1 MGEKKLFLNPFPG
14 IRSFEAEEDVIFFGR
29 ESQIKEL
36 IPRLY
41 ETRFLAITGSS
52 GCGKSSLVRAGL
64 LPSLF
69 KGKHVQKNN
78 EWNHQIFRPGN
89 EPIYRLSEAIF
100 SLAKTENITSAPFTS
115 IKEIEA
121 LLNGNKSG
129 LSELLILLQT
139 ERNKNFLLVI
149 DQFEELFRFQ
159 QVTEKENL
167 KSEADYFVQLL
178 LDVASNHK
186 CNCYIVITM
195 RSDFLGDCTE
205 FSGLP
210 EAINKG
216 HHLVVRMSK
225 DEKELA
231 ITGPIEVCG
240 GKISKRLVN
249 QLLLDVGDD
258 PDQLPVMQ
266 HALMRTWDY
275 WILNRI
281 GDEPI
286 DLTHYEAIGTMAE
299 AISQH
304 AERIYQDFQ
313 NPRQKFLTEKLF
325 KALTDLGSD
334 NTGRG
339 TRRPTPLKDIC
350 TLAEAKESEVISII
364 DIFRSPG
371 CAFLMPSHHFQLNEE
386 SIIDISHESIMRK
399 WERLKDWVEDE
410 TKSAQLYLRLSK
422 SAELY
427 QDGKA
432 ALWINPELQLALNW
446 LDTNKP
452 NATWAKRY
460 DYAFDRAMEFLNYSK
475 REFEL
480 EIAKKEK
487 QQQRELTR
495 ARRFA
500 IFLGAASVVS
510 LIFLLVSLNLRF
522 KAEASEKKALE
533 KEKIAHTEGKKA
545 DMQKKEAISQ
555 KRIAEQQQQ
564 IAEQQQIITEEQ
576 KQYALEQQKI
586 AEQQKQEALLQKQQ
600 ADAAKVVAIK
610 SKDEAERQKQD
621 ALNQK
626 KIADTERFK
635 AEVSEKNTM
644 RLRLIAIARSMAI
657 QAVKIQN
664 NEDLSSL
671 LSLQAYHFNKKND
684 GSVNDPDIYQ
694 ALNYS
699 VDKNMVFRGHQ
710 DGVRSLVL
718 SGENNLISSG
728 DDGTICIW
736 DVNQPNNK
744 PKLLVLPDVAKKGI
758 RSLAIS
764 KDEKLLA
771 AGTFEGA
778 ILLIDLTKQNS
789 DLKLLQG
796 HNFVINS
803 VAFNS
808 DNSLLA
814 SSSSDGTLRIWNL
827 NNGQYQSRIIE
838 QSKSRYTTVAFHPNK
853 NELVIGRDD
862 GKLSIINLMNNSSS
876 TLIDAGRAIMAVTF
890 SPDGKALISGDS
902 KGTLLLW
909 DFDSLTS
916 KPIELIGHT
925 SSINDIKFSNDNES
939 IATASSDGTVRIWN
953 GKKPDELPI
962 ILDGHDSWVY
972 SVIFSDDGSRVFTS
986 SEDKTVHCRIIK
998 TNQLAEILQKKIK
1011 RNLNREEWHKYI
1023 GSDIP
1028 YEKTNVD
1035 LP

>member
-14 IRSFEAEEDVIFFGR
+14 IRSFEADEDVLFFGR

-69 KGKHVQKNN
+69 KGKHVQNIK
-78 EWNHQIFRPGN
+78 EWDHQIFRPGN
-89 EPIYRLSEAIF
+89 EPIFRLSEAIF
-100 SLAKTENITSAPFTS
+100 NIAKSENINTAPFTKISDIQS
-115 IKEIEA
+115 I
-121 LLNGNKSG
+121 LSRGNSS
-129 LSELLILLQT
+129 LSELIDLLQASL
-139 ERNKNFLLVI
+139 NKNILLVI

-159 QVTEKENL
+159 QVAEKENL
-167 KSEADYFVQLL
+167 KSEADRFVQLL
-178 LDVASNHK
+178 LEVTSK
-186 CNCYIVITM
+186 KECNCFIVITM

-205 FSGLP
+205 FTGLP

-225 DEKELA
+225 YEKELA

-249 QLLLDVGDD
+249 QLLHDVGDD

-286 DLTHYEAIGTMAE
+286 DLAHYEAIGTMAE

-304 AERIYQDFQ
+304 AEKIYQDFP

-339 TRRPTPLKDIC
+339 TRRPTPLKDIL
-350 TLAEAKESEVISII
+350 TLAEAKESEIISII

-371 CAFLMPSHHFQLNEE
+371 VAFLMPSHHFQLDEE

-399 WERLKDWVEDE
+399 WGRLKDWVEDE

-460 DYAFDRAMEFLNYSK
+460 DHAFDRAMEFLNYSK
-475 REFEL
+475 SEFEL
-480 EIAKKEK
+480 EIAKKER

-500 IFLGAASVVS
+500 IFLGAASVIS

-533 KEKIAHTEGKKA
+533 KEKVAQSESKKA
-545 DMQKKEAISQ
+545 DQQKKEAISQ

-586 AEQQKQEALLQKQQ
+586 AEHQKQEALLQKQQ

-610 SKDEAERQKQD
+610 SKDEAEKQKQD
-621 ALNQK
+621 AINQK
-626 KIADTERFK
+626 KIADSERVK
-635 AEVSEKNTM
+635 AEISEKNTM

-664 NEDLSSL
+664 NSELSSL
-671 LSLQAYHFNKKND
+671 LSLQAYNFNLIND
-684 GSVNDPDIYQ
+684 GWENDPDIYQ

-699 VDKNMVFRGHQ
+699 VSDNVVFRGHQ
-710 DGVRSLVL
+710 DGVRSIVL
-718 SGENNLISSG
+718 SKSNLISCS
-728 DDGTICIW
+728 DDGTIRIW
-736 DVNQPNNK
+736 DIHNPLNK
-744 PKLLVLPDVAKKGI
+744 PKLIALPDAAKKGL
-758 RSLAIS
+758 RSLDIS
-764 KDEKLLA
+764 RDNKFLA
-771 AGTFEGA
+771 VGTFEGT
-778 ILLIDLTKQNS
+778 ILLIDLENPNS
-789 DLKLLQG
+789 SIIQLKG
-796 HNFVINS
+796 HSFVVNS
-803 VAFNS
+803 VSFNFE
-808 DNSLLA
+808 NSLLV
-814 SSSSDGTLRIWNL
+814 SSSSDGTLRLWNL
-827 NNGQYQSRIIE
+827 KNNLNESRIIE
-838 QSKSRYTTVAFHPNK
+838 RSKSRYTAAAFHPN
-853 NELVIGRDD
+853 NNQIMFGRDD
-862 GKLSIINLMNNSSS
+862 GKLSLYDLSSNLLS
-876 TLIDAGRAIMAVTF
+876 TLIENGNAISAIAF
-890 SPDGKALISGDS
+890 SPDGKTFMTGNS
-902 KGTLLLW
+902 KGLLLLW
-909 DFDSLTS
+909 NFDSISS
-916 KPIELIGHT
+916 KPTELIGH
-925 SSINDIKFSNDNES
+925 SSTVNDITFSNDNKTV
-939 IATASSDGTVRIWN
+939 ATASSDGSVRVWN
-953 GKKPDELPI
+953 FTKPDQLPI
-962 ILDGHDSWVY
+962 ILEEHDSWVY
-972 SVIFSDDGSRVFTS
+972 NIAFSIDGTEVFTAG
-986 SEDKTVHCRIIK
+986 EDKTIRRQIIK
-998 TNQLAEILQKKIK
+998 TNQLAEILQKRIK
-1011 RNLNREEWHKYI
+1011 RNLTREEWYKYV
-1023 GSDIP
+1023 GGDIP
-1028 YEKTNVD
+1028 YEKSNLN